1 MGTGTQSGPIEGEQ
15 GCLLELTHGGTRPI
29 TLPDGQTR
37 SYLENGDTVTL
48 RAWGEK
54 PGAARIGFG
63 ECSGTV
69 LPAFAAA

>member
-1 MGTGTQSGPIEGEQ
+1 MTTVLVYNRTTERIE
-15 GCLLELTHGGTRPI
+15 RY
-29 TLPDGQTR
+29 
-37 SYLENGDTVTL
+37 YLENGDAVTL